1 MVFMENRSKVIVRTS
16 IIGILGNIG
25 LVVLKAIVGI
35 FAHSIAIIMDAINNL
50 SDALSSTI
58 TIIGTKLSQKK
69 PDAKHPYGHGRV
81 EYITSLAIG
90 VIIIVAGVGAI
101 VESIKSIIEGGKPT
115 FDVVALVL
123 IAVAVVVKIVLGL
136 YFRHVGKKVNSEA
149 LKGSGMDAL
158 FDALLSFGTL
168 VSIAVTLIWKD
179 VRIEGYVGTVIGLF
193 MIKSG
198 IDVLKSSLSSIIGER
213 TSKETSEAIKHLVC
227 QNPEVK
233 GAYDLIVNNYGP
245 DRGIGSIHIE
255 VSDDMTNYFSKPF
268 ADNYNIAAASDNV
281 DESCAKNFLAAIKN
295 PDKIHHGKTLPD
307 TCQISDLLLWD
318 KVWTILK
325 TLKDLAVPLKEY
337 MVLKTASIIKAMYEV
352 FDQQDRPDI
361 DSDRLLHLA
370 AQLVCGRNGKEN
382 I

>member
-1 MVFMENRSKVIVRTS
+1 MENRSKIIVRTS
-16 IIGILGNIG
+16 IIGILANVG
-25 LVVLKAIVGI
+25 LVILKAIVGL
-35 FAHSIAIIMDAINNL
+35 FANSIAIIMDAINNL

-101 VESIKSIIEGGKPT
+101 VESIISIIEKRKPT
-115 FDVVALVL
+115 FSVISLVL
-123 IAVAVVVKIVLGL
+123 ISIAVLVKVAIGL
-136 YFRHVGKKVNSEA
+136 YFRHVGKKVKSEA

-179 VRIEGYVGTVIGLF
+179 VSIEGYVGAVIGLF

-198 IDVLKSSLSSIIGER
+198 IDVLRTSLSSIIGER
-213 TSKETSEAIKHLVC
+213 TSKEVSEAIKHLVC

-255 VSDDMTNYFSKPF
+255 VSDEMTAKDIHPLTRKISAQVYKEFGIIMTVGIYATN
-268 ADNYNIAAASDNV
+268 NSDPIIN
-281 DESCAKNFLAAIKN
+281 DIRNEI
-295 PDKIHHGKTLPD
+295 
-307 TCQISDLLLWD
+307 Q
-318 KVWTILK
+318 
-325 TLKDLAVPLKEY
+325 KE
-337 MVLKTASIIKAMYEV
+337 VLE
-352 FDQQDRPDI
+352 
-361 DSDRLLHLA
+361 H
-370 AQLVCGRNGKEN
+370 EN
-382 I
+382 IKQIHGFYCDQESKTISFDVIVDFKDPDAPKLIKQIQENLNNKYPGYHFYIVEDKDFSD